1 MKKDLAENRAG
12 RGDQEHED
20 DVMKPEIGKF
30 YRFAVEGNQYRFF
43 FNGQMEADGFL
54 YLIATGRPIIAHV
67 SRITEIRTSHLDRDL
82 SSSPATQDVIAAT
95 QALWQSRATKVLT
108 REDARQI
115 IENVSG
121 FFQILYEWAAQR

>member
-67 SRITEIRTSHLDRDL
+67 SRITEIRTSDLDRDL
-82 SSSPATQDVIAAT
+82 SSIPATQDVIAAT